1 MTVIFFDFETTGCN
15 MLGEN
20 AKDKVIQF
28 MFLKEDSMEFCSS
41 FVNPGRPIP
50 PETIKLNGIT
60 SLDVESYQPFSYYLP
75 DIINFIGRDENV
87 YLVAHNGDGFDK
99 PILLQEMRKNHF
111 EIPKNWFFIDT
122 LKLAR
127 KFLPELSNHK
137 MDTLRKHFDI
147 STKYSHLAT
156 KDVCDLQVIYERL
169 VGDRDPEEVY
179 QTCRDISKW
188 MSFGKHRGKHL
199 SDIPLDYIN
208 YMTINQI
215 ISPFKTPD
223 LYEELQRLNRI

>member
-1 MTVIFFDFETTGCN
+1 
-15 MLGEN
+15 MLGEK
-20 AKDKVIQF
+20 AEDKVVQF
-28 MFLKEDSMEFCSS
+28 MFLDGDTMEFCSS
-41 FVNPGRPIP
+41 FVNPERPISP
-50 PETIKLNGIT
+50 KTIKLNGIT
-60 SLDVESYQPFSYYLP
+60 SLDVETYKPFSSYLP
-75 DIINFIGRDENV
+75 DIIDFIGTEENV

-111 EIPKNWFFIDT
+111 DIPENWFFIDT

-156 KDVCDLQVIYERL
+156 KDVCDLQIIYEHL
-169 VGDRDPEEVY
+169 VGDRNPEEVY
-179 QTCRDISKW
+179 QTCRNISKI

-199 SDIPLDYIN
+199 SDIPSDYIN
-208 YMTINQI
+208 YMTTNQI
-215 ISPFKTPD
+215 IAPFKNPD
-223 LYEELQRLNRI
+223 LYEELKRLNRI